1 MAAAMDDQIL
11 YDVFIRSEWNLEGEL
26 LVSILNHKPEGRE
39 NIIPKN
45 SIILF
50 AVFSGSLQLYAN
62 VAPFRSS
69 WAAFRSTSLLFCMCA
84 TCLLHFT

>member
-26 LVSILNHKPEGRE
+26 LVSILNHKPEGLE

-45 SIILF
+45 SIILC
-50 AVFSGSLQLYAN
+50 
-62 VAPFRSS
+62 
-69 WAAFRSTSLLFCMCA
+69 LLFW
-84 TCLLHFT
+84 LFTRGTI

>member
-1 MAAAMDDQIL
+1 MAAVMDDQIL

-45 SIILF
+45 SIIPSFLVLYNCMQTWHRLGHLGQCFGRYSF
-50 AVFSGSLQLYAN
+50 ACVQR
-62 VAPFRSS
+62 V
-69 WAAFRSTSLLFCMCA
+69 C
-84 TCLLHFT
+84 

>member
-11 YDVFIRSEWNLEGEL
+11 YDVFIRPEWNLEGEL

-45 SIILF
+45 SIILC
-50 AVFSGSLQLYAN
+50 
-62 VAPFRSS
+62 R
-69 WAAFRSTSLLFCMCA
+69 LFW
-84 TCLLHFT
+84 LFTTVCKRGTV

>member
-39 NIIPKN
+39 NIILFRL
-45 SIILF
+45 IL
-50 AVFSGSLQLYAN
+50 VLD
-62 VAPFRSS
+62 
-69 WAAFRSTSLLFCMCA
+69 
-84 TCLLHFT
+84 

>member
-26 LVSILNHKPEGRE
+26 LVSILNHKPDGRE

-45 SIILF
+45 SIIL
-50 AVFSGSLQLYAN
+50 
-62 VAPFRSS
+62 
-69 WAAFRSTSLLFCMCA
+69 
-84 TCLLHFT
+84 

>member
-39 NIIPKN
+39 KYNPKKFHYTLPSFLALYN
-45 SIILF
+45 CMQTWHRLGHLGQRFGRCSF
-50 AVFSGSLQLYAN
+50 ACVQR
-62 VAPFRSS
+62 V
-69 WAAFRSTSLLFCMCA
+69 C
-84 TCLLHFT
+84 

>member
-45 SIILF
+45 SIILYRLFWLFTVYNCMQTWHRLGHLGQRFGRCSF
-50 AVFSGSLQLYAN
+50 ACVQR
-62 VAPFRSS
+62 V
-69 WAAFRSTSLLFCMCA
+69 C
-84 TCLLHFT
+84 